1 MRLRDFQSEGAKW
14 LSERKVALLADDM
27 GMGKTIQTII
37 ACHLV
42 NAKRVL
48 VICPAVGQINWK
60 REFDNFYPKLDLIIL
75 SYDKARTTKPTSL
88 GHFDVLILDEVH
100 YLKSLDAKRTRSIYG
115 KQGFVRYAKRTWAL
129 SGTPAPNHAGEL
141 WTLLFTFSA
150 TTLSYEQFVT
160 RYCEYYNGPRG
171 RTITGTKKERINE
184 LRGVLSKVMLRRNAD
199 ILKLEPIIYEDVVVP
214 AGIVDCDVESSFIQ
228 YVFPVDRT
236 NELEALLNRERQ
248 MIKDI
253 TDKEGY
259 GNQAMKVLEAM
270 APSISTLR
278 RYVGLQKVQACADII
293 VEELKNNAYEKIV
306 IFAIHR
312 DVIEALRLRMAGA
325 IPGKSGRRDFNF
337 NPVTLY
343 GGTPA
348 EKRQINIDKFQKNP
362 KCRVFIGNIQAA
374 GTSITL
380 TSANQVFFVEQS
392 FVPGD
397 NAQAAKRCHRIGQ
410 TKPVF
415 VRVAGLADSY
425 DERMSQ
431 MLKRKMRDLTDI
443 FDKPLE

>member
-1 MRLRDFQSEGAKW
+1 MYLEFQEFGAKW
-14 LSERKVALLADDM
+14 LSQRKVALLADEM
-27 GMGKTIQTII
+27 GLGKTRQAIY
-37 ACHLV
+37 ACNIVDAQKILI
-42 NAKRVL
+42 
-48 VICPAVGQINWK
+48 ICPAVGQTNWQ
-60 REFDNFYPKLDLIIL
+60 REFEKHHKDYGFGLTVL
-75 SYDKARTTKPTSL
+75 SYDKARATDPESL

-115 KQGFVRYAKRTWAL
+115 KKGFVRYAKRVFAL
-129 SGTPAPNHAGEL
+129 SGTPCPNNASEL
-141 WTLLFTFSA
+141 WTLLYTFGA
-150 TTLSYEQFVT
+150 TKLSFESFVERFCDYYE
-160 RYCEYYNGPRG
+160 GPHG
-171 RTITGTKKERINE
+171 RQITGTKQKGIPE
-184 LRGVLSKVMLRRNAD
+184 LQQILSKIMLRRKAD
-199 ILKLEPIIYEDVVVP
+199 ILNLEPIIYEDIVVP
-214 AGIVDCDVESSFIQ
+214 AGFVDIDIESSFVQ
-228 YVFPVDRT
+228 YVFPINRE
-236 NELEALLNRERQ
+236 NELQALLNKEKQ

-259 GNQAMKVLEAM
+259 GVQAMKVLEAM
-270 APSISTLR
+270 SPSISTLR
-278 RYVGLQKVQACADII
+278 RYVGLQKVEACADII
-293 VEELKNNAYEKIV
+293 VEELKNNAYDKIV

-312 DVIEALRLRMAGA
+312 DVIENLRKRFSGYDRR
-325 IPGKSGRRDFNF
+325 IKGKQDFNF

-348 EKRQINIDKFQKNP
+348 EKRQVNIDKFQKNP

-380 TSANQVFFVEQS
+380 TAANQVFFCEQS

-425 DERMSQ
+425 DERMAQ
-431 MLKRKMRDLTDI
+431 MLKRKMRELTDI
-443 FDKPLE
+443 FDKPF